1 MAPSRRLGP
10 LLTEGIHS
18 EYSGAMSVP
27 VTLLGLLEREPRHGY
42 ELKREYDA
50 YFGRGKPLP
59 FGQVYATLSRLVR
72 DKKVTPGEIEPGDG
86 PDRKSY
92 AITEIGRTEVE
103 AWLIEPVE
111 PEPYMQT
118 VLFAKVVLAL
128 LLGRS
133 ADGYLDAQRSVHLQR
148 MPRANRGQEE
158 RQRRRRTSRRSRDL
172 PPRSRPALD
181 RLDRGPSRFFGGGV
195 EPMKTPHLIPELTIP
210 GQLIEAHDVVR
221 SFGETQALRGANMS
235 VGRGEILA
243 IMGPS
248 GSGKSTLLHCLAGIF
263 KPDSGEIWFDGQ
275 RVDVLDEAK
284 RTELRR
290 TAFGFVFQF
299 GQLVPELTS
308 ADNVALPLLLNKTS
322 RKEAYRKAT
331 SWLNRLGLEGLEGRR
346 SGELSGGQAQRVA
359 LARALVAGPKVIF
372 ADEPTGSLDS
382 LTGEAVMNL
391 LVDNARAEGTTV
403 VLVTHDARVA
413 AYADR
418 EVLVRDGLAISR
430 QPVTVG

>member
-1 MAPSRRLGP
+1 
-10 LLTEGIHS
+10 
-18 EYSGAMSVP
+18 
-27 VTLLGLLEREPRHGY
+27 
-42 ELKREYDA
+42 
-50 YFGRGKPLP
+50 
-59 FGQVYATLSRLVR
+59 
-72 DKKVTPGEIEPGDG
+72 
-86 PDRKSY
+86 
-92 AITEIGRTEVE
+92 
-103 AWLIEPVE
+103 
-111 PEPYMQT
+111 
-118 VLFAKVVLAL
+118 
-128 LLGRS
+128 
-133 ADGYLDAQRSVHLQR
+133 
-148 MPRANRGQEE
+148 
-158 RQRRRRTSRRSRDL
+158 
-172 PPRSRPALD
+172 
-181 RLDRGPSRFFGGGV
+181 
-195 EPMKTPHLIPELTIP
+195 MKTPHLIPELTLP
-210 GQLIEAHDVVR
+210 GHLIEAHDVVR
-221 SFGETQALRGANMS
+221 SFGETQALRGANLS

-331 SWLNRLGLEGLEGRR
+331 SWLSRLGLEGLEGRR